1 MAALQDVP
9 QVDLPSRQSGT
20 ASGGLAI
27 GPPQPFHRSAVSSM
41 CFAKDGGTL
50 FTVSQDSLLK
60 IHGPPTTDGGA
71 WQQRRSVP
79 VGELALSS
87 CACTDDGRAV
97 AVGSWDN
104 CIYFYSIECGM
115 PRDGGVAAH
124 DDAVSSLSLRGDKML
139 SGSWDSTVKVRIHTS
154 VVFVC
159 TRVCGPRAAAH
170 TCLRDAQ
177 CLVWGRVDY

>member
-1 MAALQDVP
+1 M
-9 QVDLPSRQSGT
+9 
-20 ASGGLAI
+20 
-27 GPPQPFHRSAVSSM
+27 
-41 CFAKDGGTL
+41 
-50 FTVSQDSLLK
+50 
-60 IHGPPTTDGGA
+60 
-71 WQQRRSVP
+71 P

-154 VVFVC
+154 GCVRVPSCVWSSCCCSSLSARCSMSIAGTSGTTVVGTCRLLTCPHSASRTLSCSNVVVVCMMLLPVSRLRLLLCFSFVWLQLWQ
-159 TRVCGPRAAAH
+159 CGSSGLGRSPLATFYDH
-170 TCLRDAQ
+170 DAE
-177 CLVWGRVDY
+177 VR